1 MLTYEIDYLTGAL
14 PELRGQAFDPDVEP
28 FCLRP
33 CADIEHYVWP
43 GEYRPE
49 ARAYAA
55 WNEKGLHLLLC
66 AWERT
71 VSAETT
77 AFNGPVYRDSCLEFF
92 FGMEGSSAYMNIE
105 VNAAGCA
112 LIGFGTDRERRACL
126 PELPEGMDIRAS
138 KHEGGWWAL
147 SYTVPAAL
155 KRNRLRERRMHA
167 RQPSQFRRLIDA
179 GRTLR
184 RLAVEFLYSNK
195 TRFLAVDHLCRAGDI
210 DLIVYS
216 GAMHHIVAHQRH
228 VVRGRPTLR

>member
-1 MLTYEIDYLTGAL
+1 MLTYEIDYLTGTL

-66 AWERT
+66 AWERM

-138 KHEGGWWAL
+138 RHEGGWWAVA
-147 SYTVPAAL
+147 YTVPSAL
-155 KRNRLRERRMHA
+155 IESLFGRVPEAGMALRGNFYCCDETLHPHFGSWSPIQSPEPDFHRPECFGRLYLA
-167 RQPSQFRRLIDA
+167 R
-179 GRTLR
+179 
-184 RLAVEFLYSNK
+184 
-195 TRFLAVDHLCRAGDI
+195 
-210 DLIVYS
+210 
-216 GAMHHIVAHQRH
+216 
-228 VVRGRPTLR
+228 